1 MNQKNQLEKLER
13 SIKWIFKQILG
24 TKKTYAAIL
33 AVSEVTKKNNALSEY
48 GDYFAYTQNVMVGDV
63 LLQLSKFFVDNKD
76 SHSVP
81 KIIRISNDLFTED
94 YYKKTGYNQHTTYEK
109 LKSELVQMEEEL
121 DSLEKPI
128 SHLKKIRNRD
138 LAHLDKRISNEESR
152 ENLIQSN
159 PIYLSDVLYLFDFAF
174 KSLSTIRGT
183 LFNISFNFQEP
194 SYIYELEKIAEL
206 IEKEKS
212 IKKDQKE
219 VI

>member
-1 MNQKNQLEKLER
+1 
-13 SIKWIFKQILG
+13 
-24 TKKTYAAIL
+24 
-33 AVSEVTKKNNALSEY
+33 
-48 GDYFAYTQNVMVGDV
+48 
-63 LLQLSKFFVDNKD
+63 
-76 SHSVP
+76 
-81 KIIRISNDLFTED
+81 
-94 YYKKTGYNQHTTYEK
+94 
-109 LKSELVQMEEEL
+109 MEEEL

-128 SHLKKIRNRD
+128 SHLKKNSKQRF
-138 LAHLDKRISNEESR
+138 AHLDKRISNEESR